1 VTERSSGAAVVASDV
16 LLEARGVAKRWDASS
31 GLAPVD
37 LTIARG
43 EVVAL
48 QGRSGS
54 GKSTL
59 LAVLAGWCAP
69 DGGVV
74 VRAAEL
80 DDDDAWMRWRG
91 IAVVPQVL
99 GLVEELSIGE
109 NVDLVLRLAGVARA
123 RRTPIVADLLDRLDL
138 SEHAERLPR
147 ETSLGQQQRVAV
159 ARAVVGSPIVVLADE
174 PTCHQDADHTSAVL
188 AVLRRVADDG
198 RGVLVASHDDAVA
211 GTADRIVSL
220 ED

>member
-1 VTERSSGAAVVASDV
+1 MTAGPSRAVDAASDV
-16 LLEARGVAKRWDASS
+16 LLAAYGVAKHWDASS

-37 LTIARG
+37 LAVARG

-48 QGRSGS
+48 RGRSGS

-59 LAVLAGWCAP
+59 IAVLAGWCAP
-69 DGGVV
+69 DAGNV

-80 DDDDAWMRWRG
+80 DDGDTWMRWQG
-91 IAVVPQVL
+91 IAIVPQVM

-123 RRTPIVADLLDRLDL
+123 HRRSIVSHLLDRLDL
-138 SEHAERLPR
+138 SDHADRLPR

-159 ARAVVGSPIVVLADE
+159 ARAVVGAPIVVLADE
-174 PTCHQDADHTSAVL
+174 PTCHQDGAHASDVL
-188 AVLRRVADDG
+188 AVLRGVADAG
-198 RGVLVASHDDAVA
+198 GGVLVASHDDVVA
-211 GTADRIVSL
+211 DSADRVVSL
-220 ED
+220 DD